1 MSGQTSHNDEI
12 IIEDEEDPLADDVIN
27 PAALCNVIM
36 EDWRVDIIVWESKI
50 ENRKTKLDPKQICD
64 NELIGN

>member
-12 IIEDEEDPLADDVIN
+12 IIDEEEDDPLADDVIN

-36 EDWRVDIIVWESKI
+36 EDWRLWLQ
-50 ENRKTKLDPKQICD
+50 N
-64 NELIGN
+64 